1 MGRFDCIRFGYNL
14 LSLVLVAFP
23 WTQSSLWALVL
34 RPTYLATL
42 FSTSKFVLA
51 MNIDVILL
59 TWSKT
64 TINQSDFCFSS
75 CCWPFLLILCFLI
88 LFYWQ
93 RKPEYKEKTT
103 DLSQVTN
110 KLYHIMLYQVH
121 LAMNGV
127 RTHVCIGGY
136 KSSYHT
142 IMTMTA
148 STIFWLWAYL
158 INVIQEA
165 CHVHVIWYLC
175 FSCTDLIIS
184 NQQKIVFTL
193 SPFRIKQSIP
203 FNTSSNPGLYRV
215 L

>member
-23 WTQSSLWALVL
+23 WTQSSRWALVL

-64 TINQSDFCFSS
+64 TINQSDFCFSL

-93 RKPEYKEKTT
+93 RKSEYKEKTT

-127 RTHVCIGGY
+127 RTHVSGDGQ
-136 KSSYHT
+136 
-142 IMTMTA
+142 
-148 STIFWLWAYL
+148 WLH
-158 INVIQEA
+158 I
-165 CHVHVIWYLC
+165 H
-175 FSCTDLIIS
+175 
-184 NQQKIVFTL
+184 
-193 SPFRIKQSIP
+193 
-203 FNTSSNPGLYRV
+203 LYRW